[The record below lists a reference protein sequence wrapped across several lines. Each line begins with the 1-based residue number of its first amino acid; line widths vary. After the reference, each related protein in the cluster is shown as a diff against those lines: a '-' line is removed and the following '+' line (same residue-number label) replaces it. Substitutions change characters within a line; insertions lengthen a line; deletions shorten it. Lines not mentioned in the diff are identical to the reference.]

1 MSNNKPTCTTYSNG
15 TKEWLLNGKRHR
27 EDGPAFERPNGHK
40 EWWLNDK
47 RHREDGPAAEWANGD
62 KEWFLNGKLHR
73 EDGPAIERANGAKEW
88 WLNGKATTALE
99 VFKRVNDE
107 QRKHMLCFYPNE
119 FCP

>member
-47 RHREDGPAAEWANGD
+47 RHREDGPAVERANGD
-62 KEWFLNGKLHR
+62 KEWFLNGK
-73 EDGPAIERANGAKEW
+73 EA
-88 WLNGKATTALE
+88 TALE
-99 VFKRVNDE
+99 VFKRANDE

-119 FCP
+119 FST